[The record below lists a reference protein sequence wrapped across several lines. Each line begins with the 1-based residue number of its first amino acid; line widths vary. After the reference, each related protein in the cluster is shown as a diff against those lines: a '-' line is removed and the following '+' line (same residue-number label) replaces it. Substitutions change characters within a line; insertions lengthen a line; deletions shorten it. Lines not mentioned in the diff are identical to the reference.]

1 MLLCYKRRNLSI
13 SVYACLISTKCI
25 LMEETF
31 DSYQHMETN
40 EMSEKAKFDKNQN
53 NNGGSEINL

>member
-31 DSYQHMETN
+31 DS
-40 EMSEKAKFDKNQN
+40 SEKDKLDKNQN

>member
-1 MLLCYKRRNLSI
+1 
-13 SVYACLISTKCI
+13 
-25 LMEETF
+25 MEETF